1 MYIMYTIEQLDK
13 EGYKGIDASVEIS
26 LFEYGIAIK
35 EIGES
40 YNIIYGINQNDKRF
54 NKFDQIFMKKDDINN
69 FINNNDWIKKDEFF
83 SYTGITEKN
92 YQSLDI
98 LNKIY
103 DLFQYYGA
111 ENIFGCNYDLG
122 FEIDE

>member
-1 MYIMYTIEQLDK
+1 M
-13 EGYKGIDASVEIS
+13 IS
-26 LFEYGIAIK
+26 ISHIFNLSRVIL
-35 EIGES
+35 
-40 YNIIYGINQNDKRF
+40 IYFK
-54 NKFDQIFMKKDDINN
+54 NKFNGHY
-69 FINNNDWIKKDEFF
+69 
-83 SYTGITEKN
+83 SSSITEKN